1 MKEELI
7 NKAYEIAKE
16 RYAAVGVDTE
26 KVMETMQNFHL
37 SLHCW
42 QADDVTGF
50 EVQAGSLTGGIQATG
65 NYPGKARN
73 IDELRA
79 DILKAASYIPGT
91 HRLNLHEIYGDFQG
105 KVVDRDEVEP
115 EHFKSWIEW
124 GKENNMKLD
133 FNSTSFSHPK
143 SGDLSLSNP
152 DSAKGRDPKRDSVRL
167 RRKAVALSIPCITAV
182 DTANALVDCLRSD
195 HDLKN
200 IPLVDIATLYHKK

>member
-1 MKEELI
+1 MRSQRTLC
-7 NKAYEIAKE
+7 
-16 RYAAVGVDTE
+16 RCRCRHR

-105 KVVDRDEVEP
+105 KVVDRNEVEP
-115 EHFKSWIEW
+115 EHFKAGLNGVRKKQHETGFQLYFI
-124 GKENNMKLD
+124 
-133 FNSTSFSHPK
+133 
-143 SGDLSLSNP
+143 LSSQ
-152 DSAKGRDPKRDSVRL
+152 KR
-167 RRKAVALSIPCITAV
+167 
-182 DTANALVDCLRSD
+182 
-195 HDLKN
+195 
-200 IPLVDIATLYHKK
+200 

>member
-124 GKENNMKLD
+124 GKENNMKWI
-133 FNSTSFSHPK
+133 STLLH
-143 SGDLSLSNP
+143 SLI
-152 DSAKGRDPKRDSVRL
+152 L
-167 RRKAVALSIPCITAV
+167 KAVTCLYQIPMKVSATSGLSTPNV
-182 DTANALVDCLRSD
+182 VV
-195 HDLKN
+195 
-200 IPLVDIATLYHKK
+200 P

>member
-91 HRLNLHEIYGDFQG
+91 HQSDIYDSSHRTLLQRNQPTCTTELWRNHPLHIRQSCPALQTNIRL
-105 KVVDRDEVEP
+105 
-115 EHFKSWIEW
+115 S
-124 GKENNMKLD
+124 
-133 FNSTSFSHPK
+133 
-143 SGDLSLSNP
+143 
-152 DSAKGRDPKRDSVRL
+152 
-167 RRKAVALSIPCITAV
+167 
-182 DTANALVDCLRSD
+182 
-195 HDLKN
+195 
-200 IPLVDIATLYHKK
+200 